1 MSNVL
6 EFPAQV
12 RVQDFMAEEAVKQQV
27 RQCLGC
33 AVGLF
38 HGQPGAAD
46 MILAPEITGAD
57 NKVLILTKATQRRG
71 DYVTL
76 ISADADG
83 YMATEMRGVWA
94 REG

>member
-1 MSNVL
+1 MSNVV

-12 RVQDFMAEEAVKQQV
+12 RVQDFMAEEALKQQV

-46 MILAPEITGAD
+46 MILALEKMDEAM
-57 NKVLILTKATQRRG
+57 
-71 DYVTL
+71 TL
-76 ISADADG
+76 
-83 YMATEMRGVWA
+83 MRSYWA
-94 REG
+94 LRTHG